1 MTSDK
6 KFGRYLAGFVGIL
19 LCSSFVL
26 FLMWVVLFLTRP
38 IARWFYVG

>member
-1 MTSDK
+1 MTPDK

-26 FLMWVVLFLTRP
+26 FLVWIVLLLIRA
-38 IARWFYVG
+38 IAGWFG